1 MGVKEHR
8 NKSEALLADLA
19 GKEAAD
25 HLLKQ
30 FHSLTDLSRASFDDL
45 TQIKGVGPSRAKAIR
60 SAFLLAQ
67 ELAMEKRKDYPVL
80 DTPERV
86 ANCFREEFRSYNTE
100 RFKVVCLNT
109 RRHIINVHEIAVGT
123 LDTVLVHS
131 REVFRP
137 AITSNAAAILVLH
150 NHPSGDPTPSDVD
163 VRVTRDL
170 VRAGQLLKIELLDHV
185 ILGLP
190 SPQHPVATHLCE
202 SWDTS
207 PPLD

>member
-1 MGVKEHR
+1 MGVDEHR
-8 NKSEALLADLA
+8 NRGEALLADLA

-123 LDTVLVHS
+123 LDTVLVHP

-137 AITSNAAAILVLH
+137 AITSSAAAILVLH
-150 NHPSGDPTPSDVD
+150 NHPSGDPTPSDAD

-190 SPQHPVATHLCE
+190 SEEKPRGY
-202 SWDTS
+202 TS
-207 PPLD
+207 LRELGYFSST

>member
-1 MGVKEHR
+1 MGIEEHR
-8 NKSEALLADLA
+8 HNTAGVLADLA
-19 GKEAAD
+19 GREAAD

-30 FHSLTDLSRASFDDL
+30 FQSLTDLSRASFDDL

-60 SAFLLAQ
+60 NAFLLAQ

-86 ANCFREEFRSYNTE
+86 AECFREEFRSYNTE

-123 LDTVLVHS
+123 LDTVLVHP

-137 AITSNAAAILVLH
+137 AISSNSAAILVLH
-150 NHPSGDPTPSDVD
+150 NHPSGDPTPSDAD

-170 VRAGQLLKIELLDHV
+170 IRAGQLLKIELLDHV
-185 ILGLP
+185 VLGIP
-190 SPQHPVATHLCE
+190 SPQQPRGYSSLRELGYWAG
-202 SWDTS
+202 
-207 PPLD
+207 P

>member
-1 MGVKEHR
+1 MGIEEQRHNTAGV
-8 NKSEALLADLA
+8 LADLA

-30 FHSLTDLSRASFDDL
+30 FQSLTDLSRASFDDL
-45 TQIKGVGPSRAKAIR
+45 TQISGIGPSKAKAIR

-67 ELAMEKRKDYPVL
+67 ELAKEKRKDYPIL

-86 ANCFREEFRSYNTE
+86 AECFREEFRSYNTE

-109 RRHIINVHEIAVGT
+109 RRHIINVHEVAVGT
-123 LDTVLVHS
+123 LDTVLVHP

-137 AITSNAAAILVLH
+137 AITSNSAAILVLH
-150 NHPSGDPTPSDVD
+150 NHPSGDPTPSDAD

-170 VRAGQLLKIELLDHV
+170 IRAGQLLKIELLDHV

-190 SPQHPVATHLCE
+190 SNQQSRGYASLRE
-202 SWDTS
+202 LGYFSS
-207 PPLD
+207 L

>member
-1 MGVKEHR
+1 MAIEPHSHR
-8 NKSEALLADLA
+8 ATGALSDLA
-19 GKEAAD
+19 GKQAAD
-25 HLLKQ
+25 HLLAK
-30 FHSLTDLSRASFDDL
+30 FHSLTDLSRASFEAL
-45 TQIKGVGPSRAKAIR
+45 SQVQGVGPSKAKAIR

-67 ELAMEKRKDYPVL
+67 ELAMEKRRDCPVL

-86 ANCFREEFRSYNTE
+86 AECFREEFRSYNTE

-123 LDTVLVHS
+123 LDTVLVHP

-150 NHPSGDPTPSDVD
+150 NHPSGDPTPSDAD

-190 SPQHPVATHLCE
+190 SDEKPRGY
-202 SWDTS
+202 TS
-207 PPLD
+207 LRELGYFSST